1 MTRFADTNRNTVTAA
16 QASCAVSDCA
26 NMSIIIKTDIALA
39 VSVFAACIRI
49 IIGKHICRFT
59 AVNSFAPSPT

>member
-1 MTRFADTNRNTVTAA
+1 MNRFADTNRNTVTEA
-16 QASCAVSDCA
+16 QAFCAVSDCA

-39 VSVFAACIRI
+39 VSDFAALIRI
-49 IIGKHICRFT
+49 IILRHISRFT